1 MGVKARLEVVRLHSL
16 SAEQEKKLA
25 SLKVGPQKLAQNS
38 THTHTHTEKPT
49 ILYPVK
55 AIANQEI

>member
-38 THTHTHTEKPT
+38 THTHTEKPT